1 MSEDRPLTDFA
12 DASEESADGGQTTAD
27 SEEQAADDSEEQTT
41 ADSEAQA
48 ADDSEEQTAA
58 DSEHATAV
66 DSASAIGDAEPATPT
81 YRWQPDGAV
90 CEACGVTTERQWH
103 DDEGFVCPDCKSW

>member
-12 DASEESADGGQTTAD
+12 DASEESADG
-27 SEEQAADDSEEQTT
+27 EQAT

-48 ADDSEEQTAA
+48 AADNEQ
-58 DSEHATAV
+58 ATAV
-66 DSASAIGDAEPATPT
+66 DSAVDDADPAIAT

-90 CEACGVTTERQWH
+90 CEACGEPTERQWR
-103 DDEGFVCPDCKSW
+103 DDDGFVCPDCKSW

>member
-12 DASEESADGGQTTAD
+12 DASEDGAD
-27 SEEQAADDSEEQTT
+27 SEQEVT
-41 ADSEAQA
+41 DSEAQ
-48 ADDSEEQTAA
+48 EAA
-58 DSEHATAV
+58 DSETQATAI
-66 DSASAIGDAEPATPT
+66 DDTEPATPT

-90 CEACGVTTERQWH
+90 CEACGEPTERGWR

>member
-12 DASEESADGGQTTAD
+12 DAAQDGVD
-27 SEEQAADDSEEQTT
+27 SEQEAD
-41 ADSEAQA
+41 DSEAQA
-48 ADDSEEQTAA
+48 
-58 DSEHATAV
+58 TAV
-66 DSASAIGDAEPATPT
+66 DDAEPATPT

-90 CEACGVTTERQWH
+90 CEACGGTTERGWR